1 MRFFRDLSVRG
12 KLFGGFGAVLA
23 LTLVLGLVLLSQL
36 STVNNGGV
44 FIGTSALPS
53 VEAAKQIAFDA
64 TDYRRA
70 QLAAMIDRTSA
81 TIAADLGKAH
91 ADAAEANG
99 LLASYRSLVSNP
111 TDRSAWQS
119 ARQDWASYIA
129 HTTFMNKLA
138 LSTNLS
144 GVVMFRALAQ
154 TKPEF
159 LHLLGE
165 LKTWAADNARWG
177 QEKVKSNASAYSAAQ
192 AIGIILIVLA
202 SLVGAAIAFLVS
214 RVIKRGVDQVL
225 DRMSSLEGH
234 CVASVT
240 EGLNAFA
247 EGDLTRTYHP
257 VTPPIENPSKDEIGQ
272 VATAVNGIREK
283 VIAAL
288 ESYNRTRER
297 LAGIV
302 GQVSG
307 SATQVSAASQQMAST
322 SEESGRA
329 TSEIAN
335 AVGGIAH
342 GAERQVQMVEAAR
355 QSAEEV
361 GRAVLQAAENA
372 TQTAR
377 VAYDAREIAQQGVGA
392 AEQATTAMG
401 SVRDSSQAVSEAMQD
416 LSSKSEQIGQI
427 VQTITGIAEQTNLLA
442 LNAAIE
448 AARAGEQGRGFAV
461 VAEEVRKLAEESQ
474 GAAQEISELVGAIQ
488 HGTSRAVEVV
498 REGAERTQ
506 DGVTVVE
513 QTREAFLQI
522 GNAVDDMAARI
533 EQIAAASEQISAG
546 AQAMQE
552 SISEVAAV
560 AEQSSA
566 STEEVSA
573 STEQTSA
580 SAQEI
585 AASAQEL
592 AGNAETLNQLMSQF
606 RVSD

>member
-1 MRFFRDLSVRG
+1 MRFLRDLSVGG
-12 KLFGGFGAVLA
+12 KLFAGFGVVLA
-23 LTLVLGLVLLSQL
+23 LTLVLGVALLSQL
-36 STVNNGGV
+36 STVNTGGV
-44 FIGTSALPS
+44 FIGSKALPS
-53 VEAAKQIAFDA
+53 VAGAKQIAFDA
-64 TDYRRA
+64 TDYRRS
-70 QLAAMIDRTSA
+70 QLAAMIDRTNA
-81 TIAADLGKAH
+81 TIAADLARARADS
-91 ADAAEANG
+91 ADASATFANYG
-99 LLASYRSLVSNP
+99 AKVTNA
-111 TDRSAWQS
+111 TDRREWQT
-119 ARQDWASYIA
+119 AQHDWAAYITA
-129 HTTFMNKLA
+129 TAFINKLA
-138 LSTNLS
+138 LNTNLS
-144 GVVMFRALAQ
+144 EVTIFRALTQ
-154 TKPEF
+154 TKPQF
-159 LHLLGE
+159 LALLAG
-165 LKTWAADNARWG
+165 LKKWAADNVRWG
-177 QEKVKSNASAYSAAQ
+177 QDQVKSNAAAYSTARAV
-192 AIGIILIVLA
+192 GIILLALAVLTG
-202 SLVGAAIAFLVS
+202 VAIAFLVS
-214 RVIKRGVDQVL
+214 RVIKRGVDTVL
-225 DRMSSLEGH
+225 DRMGSLEGH

-247 EGDLTRTYHP
+247 EGDLTRSYEP

-288 ESYNRTRER
+288 ESYNRTRDR

-302 GQVSG
+302 GEVSG

-335 AVGGIAH
+335 AVGGIAQ

-355 QSAEEV
+355 RSAEEV

-372 TQTAR
+372 TQTAQ
-377 VAYDAREIAQQGVGA
+377 VAHDAREIAQQGVGA

-401 SVRDSSQAVSEAMQD
+401 SVRDSSQAVSQAMRD
-416 LSSKSEQIGQI
+416 LSSKSEQISQI

-448 AARAGEQGRGFAV
+448 AARAGEHGKGFAV

-474 GAAQEISELVGAIQ
+474 GAAQEISGLVGAIQ
-488 HGTSRAVEVV
+488 HETNRAVDVV
-498 REGAERTQ
+498 QEGAERTQ

-513 QTREAFLQI
+513 QTREAFVQI

-546 AQAMQE
+546 AQSMQD
-552 SISEVAAV
+552 SINEVASV
-560 AEQSSA
+560 AEESSA

-585 AASAQEL
+585 SASAQEL
-592 AGNAETLNQLMSQF
+592 AGNAETLTQLMSQF
-606 RVSD
+606 KVSG